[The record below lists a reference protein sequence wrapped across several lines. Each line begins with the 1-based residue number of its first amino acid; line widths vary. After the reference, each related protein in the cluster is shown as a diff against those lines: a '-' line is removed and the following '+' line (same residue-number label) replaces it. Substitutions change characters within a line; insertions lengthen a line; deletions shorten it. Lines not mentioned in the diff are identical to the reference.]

1 MFQRVR
7 IENLHA
13 GRSRIEVHVV
23 AAVVHHGIAS
33 SIVQPEFMRHG
44 AQLLTRQ
51 CFGNVRDLAIDRRPG
66 LRQQFARFRRLH
78 LHAGIQQ
85 QFKRLAQNTIDQF
98 GFKQFQFGPH
108 SLPF

>member
-13 GRSRIEVHVV
+13 GRSRIEVHVI
-23 AAVVHHGIAS
+23 AAVVHHGIAR
-33 SIVQPEFMRHG
+33 SIVYPEFMRHG

-51 CFGNVRDLAIDRRPG
+51 RFGDVRHLTVDRRPG

-78 LHAGIQQ
+78 FHAGIHQ
-85 QFKRLAQNTIDQF
+85 QFKRLAQHTID
-98 GFKQFQFGPH
+98 
-108 SLPF
+108 